1 MNYMCTCI
9 TVILLQKVDGRPILH
24 RWNSSLKDCFY
35 LILTKKRTDQNSG
48 EGDFKLKISHFIF
61 FLLYVYIPSKE
72 TQFFNW
78 TTFMKLIPSF
88 FENVS
93 MIWDRALSK
102 THGRSRFDCRLRWSQ
117 FESKIKRHGRYKKRY
132 ARQIV
137 KKKPFTWSCCN
148 SEGERVINKCYKCAH
163 DIEYYQNIYMYS
175 YIFSSLFFT
184 VNTF

>member
-1 MNYMCTCI
+1 MNVAYGTMNYMCTCI

-48 EGDFKLKISHFIF
+48 EGDFTLYF
-61 FLLYVYIPSKE
+61 FLTICLHPFKRDA
-72 TQFFNW
+72 
-78 TTFMKLIPSF
+78 
-88 FENVS
+88 
-93 MIWDRALSK
+93 IWDRALSE

-117 FESKIKRHGRYKKRY
+117 FESKIKRHGRFKKRY

-137 KKKPFTWSCCN
+137 KKNPFSWSCCN

-163 DIEYYQNIYMYS
+163 DIEYYQNIYMNS